1 MIYIIK
7 VSGGSGLTSAIFF
20 KIHQKKLDGGGIAE
34 WIKEISVILIK
45 QAWWNVEGRISVFGV
60 WEFIVKILKFF
71 ICLKYPSEN
80 IEKICL
86 IKGSFDSELISYSN
100 VTFRKEK
107 WSFSLARY
115 LLSNLTCEWS
125 LYWFRTLLE
134 EIDI

>member
-20 KIHQKKLDGGGIAE
+20 KIHQKKLVGGGIEE
-34 WIKEISVILIK
+34 WIK
-45 QAWWNVEGRISVFGV
+45 
-60 WEFIVKILKFF
+60 EFIVKILKFF

-115 LLSNLTCEWS
+115 LLSNLTCE
-125 LYWFRTLLE
+125 
-134 EIDI
+134 